1 MNDMIKEA
9 GIDQIEERLGD
20 LRRKAPAILKAS
32 INETTRFAKKK
43 VSAEIK
49 KKYAINQRKVN
60 ITEKLAVKTAR
71 MGDMSGIV
79 SSKGPRISR
88 RYFTYTAQKK
98 GIKSKIYR
106 NETPEILKNEYGK
119 AFINNLSSE
128 WARADISD
136 IKQIIMRSTR
146 KRLPIV
152 KQTGPSV
159 SHMIKGVINVTDPEI
174 TRTLEEAINRRIE
187 RTLKNDTT
195 HITG

>member
-1 MNDMIKEA
+1 MNDMIKET
-9 GIDQIEERLGD
+9 GIDQIEKQLGD

-43 VSAEIK
+43 VSAEIR
-49 KKYAINQRKVN
+49 KKYAINQRKIN
-60 ITEKLAVKTAR
+60 ISEKLEVKTAR
-71 MGDMSGIV
+71 TGDMSGVV

-106 NETPEILKNEYGK
+106 NETPEILKNEFGK

-128 WARADISD
+128 QARTNISD
-136 IKQIIMRSTR
+136 IRQIIMRKS
-146 KRLPIV
+146 KDRLPIE

-159 SHMIKGVINVTDPEI
+159 AHMIRGVVKTTDQEI

-187 RTLKNDTT
+187 RTLEK
-195 HITG
+195 